1 MPGIVAGSAG
11 QRYACKC
18 LNIRIEASTS
28 STAPPESV
36 NDPAYSQVYVGD
48 NGIAVKHTQLTLR
61 SRQRV
66 AHIPE
71 SNRYSRYT
79 TLTCLVCDLPVYRI
93 FQVVPADAEGKDGPI
108 LPADDWVEKET
119 MKSPTGW
126 IEVNKECLT
135 GDAIIH
141 TETDSSYSSLLALVV
156 PPLPPMPIVP
166 PEKVSPS
173 TSEEPSAAPETPSY
187 LSHIRALFP
196 PPPFTPSHPA
206 FLHLASLAEKQS
218 QERRE
223 AAEQFIAE
231 LIQQKR
237 DEIEA
242 ADTTLRQ
249 EVEAVWRKFRESI
262 RKVHGDHHA
271 AHTPRSM
278 TRRSSS
284 MSRER
289 DSSRTRFA
297 RGSSPSY
304 GTPIA
309 IRDFVPVSVQ
319 GQGRQSHS
327 PPPRP
332 SQPSALSASIATSTF
347 YHPRALR
354 SPSPDR
360 PRGSPDSTSSKTLS
374 TRSGSATLVQ
384 PATTEGVNVL
394 HFRRNVDDTINTQ
407 ATYRFF
413 VIEEEMAKDRE
424 RRQQP
429 GKTNGSTSDNNQ
441 GTKPTTQATTSPSK
455 ATGQSDIGAQATE
468 TEVPAPPAK
477 EDTKS
482 ASKDPP
488 IPSRGRDPKGK
499 RKVTFDVEPDV
510 VTLETE
516 ETETEVA
523 PAAPMEQ
530 QDQPDTIFELEDLD
544 GDKLSS
550 PRPAHALPLLEQP
563 AISRPKRPAS
573 SKPKMKGLP
582 ESFAGLRPAS
592 LPNPSHIRAM
602 RSPPGVDVSRSMM
615 LSLPPAQSSPLRRG
629 MKVNGATST
638 RGDGKEK
645 DTTGE
650 LRRVA
655 ASPVDHQGTWS
666 ADGQTWRPF
675 SRGHS
680 VTSSVI
686 LEENEADNV
695 EAAGDAYPTT
705 GSAGTPR
712 GEGGSTQKT
721 QEIRSSGSGR
731 ENSND
736 DGENSP
742 YGAGTSTA
750 GVPGSLPVHIHLR
763 NKPREALS
771 LASYQPT
778 HAMPEAEAS
787 TDVPVKPNGKPLS
800 SSAIRKAMY
809 AERDRTRL
817 VDPGLES
824 MIEEDEE
831 DESEVENE
839 EEAARLEALLSTTRG
854 RRRALKIL
862 QAANQLPEAGMWR
875 SLAS

>member
-1 MPGIVAGSAG
+1 MPGIVAASAG

-141 TETDSSYSSLLALVV
+141 AETDSSYSSLLALVV

-173 TSEEPSAAPETPSY
+173 TSEEPSVAPETPSY

-347 YHPRALR
+347 YHPRAMR

-424 RRQQP
+424 RRQQT

-468 TEVPAPPAK
+468 T
-477 EDTKS
+477 D
-482 ASKDPP
+482 
-488 IPSRGRDPKGK
+488 PSRGRDPKGK

-592 LPNPSHIRAM
+592 LPNPSHIRAY
-602 RSPPGVDVSRSMM
+602 
-615 LSLPPAQSSPLRRG
+615 AQS
-629 MKVNGATST
+629 TW
-638 RGDGKEK
+638 GDGKEK
-645 DTTGE
+645 DTAGE

-742 YGAGTSTA
+742 YGAGASTA